1 MTKSILKALLLAA
14 TFVGASSA
22 FAKAPLQLDSSI
34 FVEREQ
40 TKADGSKAVTLA
52 KPTKVIPGD
61 SLVFVVEYKNV
72 GDKPA
77 ADFVV
82 TNPMPRAVRFAGSAD
97 GLEVVSVDGGKSW
110 GFLST
115 LKVAK
120 PDGTQRAATFA
131 DVTHVKW
138 NLKQTLAP
146 GQGGKLVFRGVVK

>member
-1 MTKSILKALLLAA
+1 MTKSIFKSVLIAA
-14 TFVGASSA
+14 AFLSGSSA
-22 FAKAPLQLDSSI
+22 FAKAPLQLASDI

-40 TKADGSKAVTLA
+40 TKAAGSKAVTLA
-52 KPTKVIPGD
+52 KPTTVIPGD

-77 ADFVV
+77 TDFVV
-82 TNPMPRAVRFAGSAD
+82 TNPMPRAVRFAGSSD

-115 LKVAK
+115 LKMAK
-120 PDGTQRAATFA
+120 PDGTQRAATLA

>member
-1 MTKSILKALLLAA
+1 MTKSILKAFLVAA
-14 TFVGASSA
+14 ALVSGSSA
-22 FAKAPLQLDSSI
+22 FAKAPLQLASDI

-52 KPTKVIPGD
+52 KPTTVIPGD

-110 GFLST
+110 GFLGT
-115 LKVAK
+115 LKVTK
-120 PDGTQRAATFA
+120 PDGTQRAASFA